1 MPDTQN
7 TQDHHQLHGLDHLRA
22 LAIVMVCLFHYRL
35 RIFGHPEWVTTYA
48 KFGWT
53 GVDLFF
59 VLSGFLISSQ
69 LFATIKAKERINY
82 NVFFVKR
89 FFRIV
94 PAFWVV
100 TAMYFCLPFFR
111 EKEALPPLWRL
122 LTFTQNIRL
131 NIGVRGAFSHAW
143 SLCVEEHFY
152 LALPLTLIILQRLK
166 LVKTGAWLLAIL
178 FIGSCLLRRY
188 SWGHFYEPYVNNDA
202 ARLLWYQF
210 VYYPTYN
217 RLDGLLAGVSI
228 AAVYVFVPN
237 LWSKISRYGNALL
250 VTSLL
255 ILTAAYFV
263 CYDEQSY
270 LASVVGF
277 PLVAIGYGTMV
288 MGAVSPS
295 SFLYKRKSR
304 VTALIAT
311 LSYGVYLTHKGVTH
325 MTQQAAANLGLDI
338 NGNVVLVLCAVTCL
352 LFAAA
357 LYLIV
362 ERPFMRLRG
371 TIMAKRERTEQ
382 ASVVVP

>member
-1 MPDTQN
+1 
-7 TQDHHQLHGLDHLRA
+7 L
-22 LAIVMVCLFHYRL
+22 
-35 RIFGHPEWVTTYA
+35 
-48 KFGWT
+48 
-53 GVDLFF
+53 
-59 VLSGFLISSQ
+59 
-69 LFATIKAKERINY
+69 
-82 NVFFVKR
+82 
-89 FFRIV
+89 
-94 PAFWVV
+94 
-100 TAMYFCLPFFR
+100 
-111 EKEALPPLWRL
+111 
-122 LTFTQNIRL
+122 
-131 NIGVRGAFSHAW
+131 
-143 SLCVEEHFY
+143 
-152 LALPLTLIILQRLK
+152 
-166 LVKTGAWLLAIL
+166 
-178 FIGSCLLRRY
+178 
-188 SWGHFYEPYVNNDA
+188 
-202 ARLLWYQF
+202 
-210 VYYPTYN
+210 
-217 RLDGLLAGVSI
+217 
-228 AAVYVFVPN
+228 YVFAPN

-277 PLVAIGYGTMV
+277 PLVAIGYGIMV

-295 SFLYKRKSR
+295 TFLYKRKSR

-325 MTQQAAANLGLDI
+325 MTQQAAGNLGLDI
-338 NGNVVLVLCAVTCL
+338 NGNWVLVLCTVTCL